1 MEAETRKL
9 DLRALLGVVAIGLVV
24 LTMWAAGA
32 FAAGGSS
39 SSGNSPGTSDAA
51 PYAQAQGDDES
62 RSREDCPEKDG
73 GSGDQSPDNRG
84 SGGSDSSD
92 L

>member
-1 MEAETRKL
+1 MEETRKL
-9 DLRALLGVVAIGLVV
+9 DLRPLLAVVALGLVV

-39 SSGNSPGTSDAA
+39 SDNSTRESESAS
-51 PYAQAQGDDES
+51 YIQAQNEDQAP
-62 RSREDCPEKDG
+62 SREDCPEKDG
-73 GSGDQSPDNRG
+73 GRGGPGAGG
-84 SGGSDSSD
+84 SGSSD